1 MKQQIIF
8 APQLSG
14 TDYLK
19 SLAMFN
25 KENINTFGVRVMNGL
40 ELARY
45 MLQASGYVIEQ
56 DFVTN
61 NNLAAILYL
70 KTKNIS
76 YFSNYTYKDVYDLLI
91 SVNDLR
97 KCIPYNERDEIHN
110 KLPTDLFVKKNEAV
124 KQFYD
129 LLVATLKENKLID
142 EIGIIR
148 LAIEKGMALDNFEFV
163 RYEEFILTNLE
174 EALLNKADGKV
185 VEPIKFDNGDKL
197 NISTYLKAF
206 GQNNEIEWILKYI
219 YDHNIKFDECLIAAT
234 DVTQYAKI
242 LSNYQ
247 ATIGFPLIIGNN
259 ESIFDTASGR
269 LYSLLL
275 EWEDNHFHLD
285 YLQKVLGS
293 RDFDIEKFKKVLE
306 MPENFDD
313 FVANSQL
320 SYFERLS
327 FDKIIEA
334 VGDLEIG
341 FSNPDNNRDRFND
354 YASLIETKY
363 KEDSNNPYNQRDYVI
378 VTFVYRIKEIF
389 EQGISFLLEQ
399 FTVIDENNEAV
410 EMNALK
416 NIILVLSYHD
426 RFGVPNE
433 EILRFLKSVAI
444 GNRKPKPGHLYI
456 TSISS
461 AISYLRKHLFIV
473 GLDSKVFPGKVSEDP
488 IIFDRDYECFG
499 IKDASSRQMNE
510 NKNDYH
516 ALIKFAKTLGV
527 DIHLSYAYYNSQTT
541 KEQSASSVVFE
552 TYKEEKNDDKV
563 TIVTLNDEYNTNK
576 DKFIKTEFFDND
588 LFPIS
593 KVGQVLKYNT
603 KLVPNQIKSEET
615 KEVSAN
621 DLIGYKGLSA
631 SAISKFIEC
640 EYEFYLN
647 VLLHINQE
655 KDTNI
660 YEIIPDNDLG
670 TLIHSVM
677 EEFTPKMDKSD
688 FVNIAIDK
696 FNEYMICHPTDNKH
710 GEAKALADFQDIISS
725 AYDMEAKSGLPGVL
739 KEEDLFAIHKKSG
752 IKIHGLPDKVE
763 QFSDGRFRVV
773 DYKTGKSIKHFANK
787 PESMLQGA
795 HYAYIIE
802 NGKNPLNDYGKKK
815 ISVDEFVFRYP
826 RKGMEVSSCEMK
838 DDGSRHTIQEY
849 IDYLDEKLMAI
860 AKALET
866 GHFDK
871 TGNCKN
877 CYFKSIC
884 GGKKKDEEN

>member
-25 KENINTFGVRVMNGL
+25 KENINTFGVRVMDGL

-70 KTKNIS
+70 KTQNIS
-76 YFSNYTYKDVYDLLI
+76 YFSNYTYKDIYNLLI

-110 KLPTDLFVKKNEAV
+110 KLPTDLFAKKNEAV
-124 KQFYD
+124 KEFYD
-129 LLVATLKENKLID
+129 LLMATLKENKLID

-148 LAIEKGMALDNFEFV
+148 LAIEKGTSLDNCRFV
-163 RYEEFILTNLE
+163 RYEEFVLNNLE
-174 EALLNKADGKV
+174 ETLLNKASGKV
-185 VEPIKFDNGDKL
+185 VEPVKFDNGDKL
-197 NISTYLKAF
+197 HISTYVKSF

-219 YDHNIKFDECLIAAT
+219 YDNNIKFDECLIAAT

-275 EWEDNHFHLD
+275 EWEANHFHLD
-285 YLQKVLGS
+285 YLEKVLNS
-293 RDFDIEKFKKVLE
+293 RDFDIEKFKNMLQI
-306 MPENFDD
+306 PDNFDD
-313 FVANSQL
+313 FAENDQL
-320 SYFERLS
+320 SYFDKLS
-327 FDKIIEA
+327 FDKIVEA
-334 VGDLEIG
+334 VGNLEIG
-341 FSNPDNNRDRFND
+341 FSNHENNEVRFND
-354 YASLIETKY
+354 YANLIEARY
-363 KEDSNNPYNQRDYVI
+363 NEDKNNPINQRDYI
-378 VTFVYRIKEIF
+378 VVMFVSRIKEVF
-389 EQGISFLLEQ
+389 EEGVSFLLNE
-399 FTVIDENNEAV
+399 FTVIDKNNEAV
-410 EMNALK
+410 ELNALEK
-416 NIILVLSYHD
+416 IKLVLSYHD
-426 RFGVPNE
+426 RFGVPNNE
-433 EILRFLKSVAI
+433 VLKFLKGVSV

-456 TSISS
+456 TSINS

-488 IIFDRDYECFG
+488 IVFDRDYECFG
-499 IKDASSRQMNE
+499 IKDASYRKMNE

-516 ALIKFAKTLGV
+516 ALIKFAKTMGV
-527 DIHLSYAYYNSQTT
+527 DIHLSYSYYNSQTT
-541 KEQSASSVVFE
+541 KEQSASSVIFE
-552 TYKEEKNDDKV
+552 TYKEEKHDDKV
-563 TIVTLNDEYNTNK
+563 TTVTLNNEYNINK
-576 DKFIKTEFFDND
+576 DKFIKTEFFDNG
-588 LFPIS
+588 LLLIS
-593 KVGQVLKYNT
+593 KLGQALKQNT
-603 KLVPNQIKSEET
+603 KVIPNVIKQEEPR
-615 KEVSAN
+615 EASAEA
-621 DLIGYKGLSA
+621 LIGHKGLSA
-631 SAISKFIEC
+631 SAISKFVDC

-655 KDTNI
+655 KETNI

-677 EEFTPKMDKSD
+677 EEFTPNIVKQD
-688 FVNIAIDK
+688 FINIGTEK
-696 FNEYMICHPTDNKH
+696 FNEYMICHPTNNKH
-710 GEAKALADFQDIISS
+710 GEAKALADFQDIISG
-725 AYDMEAKSGLPGVL
+725 AYDMEMKSGLPGVL
-739 KEEDLFAIHKKSG
+739 REQDLFAIHKKSG

-763 QFSDGRFRVV
+763 KFSDGKFRVV
-773 DYKTGKSIKHFANK
+773 DFKTGKTIKHFANK
-787 PESMLQGA
+787 PESMFQGA
-795 HYAYIIE
+795 LYAYIIE
-802 NGKNPLNDYGKKK
+802 NGKNPLNSYGKKK

-826 RKGMEVSSCEMK
+826 RKGIEVSSSEIK
-838 DDGSRHTIQEY
+838 DDGSRHSVSEY
-849 IDYLDEKLMAI
+849 IDYLDEVLMKI
-860 AKALET
+860 SWALRFARFE
-866 GHFDK
+866 K
-871 TGNCKN
+871 TGNCN
-877 CYFKSIC
+877 SCYFKSIC